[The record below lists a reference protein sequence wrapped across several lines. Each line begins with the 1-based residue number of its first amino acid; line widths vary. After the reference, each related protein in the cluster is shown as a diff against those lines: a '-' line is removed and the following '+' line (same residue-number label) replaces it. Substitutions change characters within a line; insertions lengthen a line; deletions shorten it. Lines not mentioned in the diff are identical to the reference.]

1 MQSVPPPKEKPPASD
16 AGPLIDDVP
25 ENTDTFDCQWSIRPY
40 TKASSGPE
48 IGKAL
53 CLVLSRASED
63 ASAASPLRIR
73 QRVWP
78 DADEGKR
85 LRQSFDFETFLVES
99 LAAQETDEPHIR
111 CAFVLPT
118 VSGYVVRS
126 DFMQRRFTGSDHAKA
141 VCGFVDPLQFVKAV
155 NLAKERDLR
164 NLLESAVAGLLLHNT
179 DCPAG
184 DFSGL
189 LDELDNRIT
198 FPWLSERCIQ
208 PARVVWVGG
217 RYAVSESD
225 RIWDAAYALGISLI
239 IVDEPGNWMED
250 DSGPHAY
257 YREAFVP
264 MDMTADDGFVD
275 RLLQTVRNLQ
285 KTMKIDGIQALTD
298 ARLAK
303 GAKVS
308 EILGLP
314 TSPSSSFELST
325 DKGKVLT
332 MEAEE
337 GQVCVYSDFDDF
349 QQRFQRD
356 GLPKALEYP
365 LVVKPCLGW
374 ASECVIKVANE
385 EQLIEAASKASARHG
400 VGPLQKPSFMI
411 ERYAD
416 GPEYDATFV
425 LRDGEVLF
433 LDVVDDFPSSADL
446 PGAASEGD
454 FMETE
459 NLAPT
464 ALPEKEVD
472 IIRDSIRRSI
482 LRLGFTSGVFNCEGR
497 IVNSSMRYSLV
508 DQGVGDLETVTQS
521 QAGKEPSVFLHEIN
535 ARVPAYNCTT
545 AAHLTYGVDF
555 YAQTL
560 LFSIGHMDRYSS
572 LARQFRNGPQWHLTF
587 VHFIPERAGVMKT
600 PDAILQ
606 LVESLGD
613 LKSAVVA
620 THTVVKGGQKV
631 REATSSEP
639 TFIGWIQVVSKVS
652 RAECLRLA
660 REIRSRFEYELE

>member
-1 MQSVPPPKEKPPASD
+1 MQQGTCQVAVDESNE
-16 AGPLIDDVP
+16 
-25 ENTDTFDCQWSIRPY
+25 TFDCQWSIRPY
-40 TKASSGPE
+40 TKPSSGPE

-53 CLVLSRASED
+53 CLVLSRANQD
-63 ASAASPLRIR
+63 APATSPLRIR
-73 QRVWP
+73 RRVFP

-85 LRQSFDFETFLVES
+85 LRQSLDFETFLVES
-99 LAAQETDEPHIR
+99 LVAHEAEPHTR

-118 VSGYVVRS
+118 TSGYVVRS
-126 DFMQRRFTGSDHAKA
+126 DFMQRRFTGSDQAKA
-141 VCGFVDPLQFVKAV
+141 VCGFVDPLQFVKAAV
-155 NLAKERDLR
+155 LGKEWDLR
-164 NLLESAVAGLLLHNT
+164 KLLESAVAGLLLHNS
-179 DCPAG
+179 DSPVG
-184 DFSGL
+184 DFGDL
-189 LDELDNRIT
+189 LDELDDRIT
-198 FPWLSERCIQ
+198 FPWLTERSIQ
-208 PARVVWVGG
+208 SARVVWVGG
-217 RYAVSESD
+217 RYAVTESA
-225 RIWDAAYALGISLI
+225 RIWDAAYALGISLVI
-239 IVDEPGNWMED
+239 IDEPGNWMED

-275 RLLQTVRNLQ
+275 RLLQTVRELQ
-285 KTMKIDGIQALTD
+285 KSMKIDGIQALTD

-308 EILGLP
+308 EILRLP

-325 DKGKVLT
+325 NKGKVLM

-400 VGPLQKPSFMI
+400 AGPLQKPSFMI

-425 LRDGEVLF
+425 LHNGEVLF
-433 LDVVDDFPSSADL
+433 LEVADDFPSSADL

-459 NLAPT
+459 NLTPT
-464 ALPEKEVD
+464 ALPENEFN
-472 IIRDSIRRSI
+472 IIRDSIHRSI
-482 LRLGFTSGVFNCEGR
+482 TRLGFTSGVFNCEGR
-497 IVNSSMRYSLV
+497 IVNSSMRYSLT
-508 DQGVGDLETVTQS
+508 DHRVGDLETVVHN

-555 YAQTL
+555 YAQSL
-560 LFSIGHMDRYSS
+560 LFSIGHMERYAS
-572 LARQFRNGPQWHLTF
+572 LARQFRNGAQWHLAF

-620 THTVVKGGQKV
+620 THTVIKGGGTV
-631 REATSSEP
+631 RETTSSEP
-639 TFIGWIQVVSKVS
+639 TFIGWILVTSKVS